1 MTMEHPDSDQRKR
14 RNKALI
20 VTIAFHAVVLVLF
33 LFFGLKQPVPLP
45 TDAGASV
52 EFGWDEQSGADISV
66 PAAPSKPIPQP
77 TPPAETT
84 PTREEVVDEVAKE
97 DASDI
102 SVPEPKKPEPKK
114 EEKPKKPAEEKP
126 SVKEEKPVEK
136 QPEPTL
142 DNRLSEALG
151 SLGQGSGEGQG
162 DEQGPGKKG
171 SPLGKDGKGVLGGGS
186 GSWELSGRSM
196 LPGFGTKIT
205 DTKEEGIVTL
215 NIWVDRQG
223 KVTKVQ
229 PNLMESNT
237 TSQYLINLAKN
248 DVLNNF
254 RFNGDPGAAIE
265 QKGKV
270 RYVFQLE

>member
-1 MTMEHPDSDQRKR
+1 MEDPESDKRKR
-14 RNKALI
+14 RTKALVI
-20 VTIAFHAVVLVLF
+20 TIAFHAVALLLF
-33 LFFGLKQPVPLP
+33 LIFGLTQPVPLP
-45 TDAGASV
+45 KDAGASV
-52 EFGWDEQSGADISV
+52 EFGWDEQSGADIAV
-66 PAAPSKPIPQP
+66 PTATSKPIPQP
-77 TPPAETT
+77 TEQAEPT
-84 PTREEVVDEVAKE
+84 PSPEDVVDEVAKE
-97 DASDI
+97 DESDI

-126 SVKEEKPVEK
+126 AVKEEKPVEK

-142 DNRLSEALG
+142 DDRLSEALG
-151 SLGQGSGEGQG
+151 SLGKGSGEGQG
-162 DEQGPGKKG
+162 DNEGPGKQGDPRG
-171 SPLGKDGKGVLGGGS
+171 SDGKGVLGGGS

-196 LPGFGTKIT
+196 MPGYGTKIS

-229 PNLMESNT
+229 PNLRESNT

-270 RYVFQLE
+270 RYVFQLK